1 MVLHF
6 RITQS
11 ELLWQAP
18 TGNRSSAQLSTPKYR
33 PDIDGLRAV
42 AVLAVVGFHASPS
55 LFAGGFVG
63 VDVFFVISG
72 FLISAI
78 IIENLAAHKFSFG
91 AFYVRRIRR
100 IFPAL
105 VLLLVCVAALGRF
118 LLLPDELWQLAK
130 HAAAG
135 AAFIANYAYLSESG
149 YFDADA
155 VAKPLLH
162 LWSLGIEEQFYI
174 VWPLLLWLV
183 WRRINVF
190 ALVLAV
196 GVVSFALNVIE
207 YRIDPYVA
215 FYSIHTRAW
224 ELAVGAS
231 LAALPFA
238 GETIIAR
245 CQALRRRVGENCMSV
260 CGAVLI
266 LGSVLL
272 FSQAALFRG
281 YAMVLPTF
289 GALLLIAAGEK
300 AWFNRR
306 VLSLPA
312 LVWVGLISYPLY
324 LWHWP
329 LISFAWIVE
338 GHEPSRAL
346 RITAVAASVLLAWL
360 TYRFVERPIR
370 YCMRGDGMSAGLPA
384 AGLSTGGL
392 SAAGLSAAMAL
403 VGVLSAGVYI
413 AKPGWLPN
421 PHNRA
426 IVETGDPGAAPFLK
440 YYAEHFS
447 PCAKDRNSIMKD
459 CVESQPDKPI
469 KIAILGDSHAQHLL
483 AGLAAAFP
491 GANVAYFG
499 NGLRDWTN
507 NLPSMGNADYRDIFR
522 YVLDSPDIRTV
533 IISAFWKQQ
542 LAEHQVP
549 AGSSL
554 ENELKTTALALT
566 AAGKKVYLADDT
578 PQYPF
583 MPQQCKYARELA
595 PKPQCA
601 EDRNVFDQI
610 YQQSYPA
617 LQSVAGSVNGVNV
630 LNLANFFCDAATCRV
645 VKDETLL
652 YRDTNHLNIAG
663 SLIVGRLIAGEYP
676 NLAD

>member
-1 MVLHF
+1 MTPRFLSKSLV
-6 RITQS
+6 
-11 ELLWQAP
+11 W
-18 TGNRSSAQLSTPKYR
+18 NRSDARFSTPKYR

-42 AVLAVVGFHASPS
+42 AVLAVVAFHVSPT

-63 VDVFFVISG
+63 VDIFFVISG
-72 FLISAI
+72 FLISTL
-78 IIENLAAHKFSFG
+78 IIENLATGRFSFRT
-91 AFYVRRIRR
+91 FYVRRIRR

-105 VLLLVCVAALGRF
+105 VTLLLCVAVLGWF

-130 HAAAG
+130 HIAAG
-135 AAFIANYAYLSESG
+135 SAFVANYAYLNESG

-155 VAKPLLH
+155 VTKPLLH

-174 VWPLLLWLV
+174 FWPLLLWLV
-183 WRRINVF
+183 WGRVNAF
-190 ALVLAV
+190 ALVV
-196 GVVSFALNVIE
+196 SIGVVSFALNVIE
-207 YRIDPYVA
+207 YQVDPYIA
-215 FYSIHTRAW
+215 FYSIQTRAW

-231 LAALPFA
+231 LAALPCA
-238 GETIIAR
+238 GETFVAHCR
-245 CQALRRRVGENCMSV
+245 LLKTRVGENCVSI

-266 LGSVLL
+266 FGSVFM

-281 YAMVLPTF
+281 YYMVFPTF

-300 AWFNRR
+300 ASFNHR
-306 VLSLPA
+306 VLSNPM

-346 RITAVAASVLLAWL
+346 RIAAVATSVFLAWL
-360 TYRFVERPIR
+360 TYRFVEQPIR
-370 YCMRGDGMSAGLPA
+370 YGIRRNRVATGPSPGPIA
-384 AGLSTGGL
+384 AGLF
-392 SAAGLSAAMAL
+392 AATAL
-403 VGVLSAGVYI
+403 VGALSVGVYVV
-413 AKPGWLPN
+413 KPQWLPN
-421 PHNRA
+421 PYNRA
-426 IVETGDPGAAPFLK
+426 IVARGDLGAAPFLK

-447 PCAKDRNSIMKD
+447 PCGNGRSAIMKH
-459 CVESQPDKPI
+459 CVESKSDRPI
-469 KIAILGDSHAQHLL
+469 NVAILGDSHAQHLL

-491 GANVAYFG
+491 SANIAYFG

-507 NLPSMGNADYRDIFR
+507 NLPSIHNADYRDIFR
-522 YVLDSPDIRTV
+522 YVLDSPSITTV

-549 AGSSL
+549 ADSNL
-554 ENELKTTALALT
+554 ENEIRTTALALT

-578 PQYPF
+578 PSYPF

-595 PKPQCA
+595 PEPQCT
-601 EDRNVFDQI
+601 EDRSVFDKV
-610 YQQSYPA
+610 YKQSYPA
-617 LQSVAGSVNGVNV
+617 LQSVAESVNGVKV
-630 LNLANFFCDAATCRV
+630 LGLATFFCDPATCRA

-663 SLIVGRLIAGEYP
+663 SLMIGQMVAGEYP
-676 NLAD
+676 KLAD